1 MQHLRLKGP
10 YSCVSCEATAHPDE
24 EVLSSFC
31 DSQGGASSWG
41 VAAAGAETSRT
52 RGSSCG
58 NREQES
64 VKKLWPDFIELIHG
78 YGCHSCAKTNFFF
91 CHLGILCAHV
101 CVDTGVPW
109 FCAVLHPPPP
119 RPALTHT
126 HRSLQ
131 RSLHHLSLTCEVLR
145 VPQPLRS
152 NLRKHFLCSG
162 LHDEHFTNMNLLS
175 PNKILK
181 SRCYYHPHF
190 TDEDPETKRG

>member
-119 RPALTHT
+119 APPWHTHT
-126 HRSLQ
+126 GPCRG
-131 RSLHHLSLTCEVLR
+131 
-145 VPQPLRS
+145 
-152 NLRKHFLCSG
+152 LCII
-162 LHDEHFTNMNLLS
+162 FLS
-175 PNKILK
+175 PVRFYESPSLSEAIWGSISCVLDSMMSTLLIWTYLVLIK
-181 SRCYYHPHF
+181 S
-190 TDEDPETKRG
+190 